1 MADRT
6 PSIRPA
12 VAATGVLAAALV
24 IGLGVA
30 ANVGAS
36 STSSGLPRGSEPVDL
51 DPADFSADIDNPRWP
66 MTVGS
71 RWVYRVTDSSDGSKM
86 RDVIKVTD
94 RTKMIADGI
103 EARVVRDVVSDHG
116 KPIEVTKDWYA
127 QDSDGNVWYFG
138 EHTIEY
144 RHGKPSDNGS
154 WEAGVDGALP
164 GIALPAKPEVG
175 MSYREEY
182 SKGEAEDQSRV
193 LALDEQAE
201 VPAGHYTDVL
211 MTEDFS
217 PIEPKVSELKFYA
230 SGSGQAVL
238 AVDVSGGSEREEL
251 VKYTH

>member
-12 VAATGVLAAALV
+12 VAAAGVLAAALV
-24 IGLGVA
+24 MGLGVA

-36 STSSGLPRGSEPVDL
+36 SKSSGLPRGSDPVDL

-230 SGSGQAVL
+230 RGSGQAVL